1 MEFKR
6 FMDLLQDKGVK
17 LVYMESHKE
26 LVEWNPELEDTYNV
40 FAEKDGKT
48 VMLESDEVVI
58 SWSKRG
64 LKLAELV
71 AVRSVL
77 SSLCGKDVIPFAELI
92 KQLIKE
98 QGNYSEYVKAVIQ
111 IEDEGA
117 TKEDLDRAYDF
128 FMGSDDCTLISQE
141 LIDVLADK

>member
-1 MEFKR
+1 MEFSR

-17 LVYMESHKE
+17 LVYMENHDE
-26 LVEWNPELEDTYNV
+26 WQEWNPQLEDTYNV
-40 FAEKDGKT
+40 FAEKDDKT
-48 VMLESDEVVI
+48 VMLESDETVI
-58 SWSKRG
+58 SWSKHG
-64 LKLAELV
+64 LELQELIE
-71 AVRSVL
+71 VRSVL
-77 SSLCGKDVIPFAELI
+77 SSLCEGVIPFAELI

-98 QGNYSEYVKAVIQ
+98 QGSYSEYVKAVIQ

-117 TKEDLDRAYDF
+117 TREDLDRAYDF

>member
-1 MEFKR
+1 MK
-6 FMDLLQDKGVK
+6 LLQVNGVQ

-48 VMLESDEVVI
+48 VMLESAEVVI
-58 SWSKRG
+58 AWSKRG
-64 LKLAELV
+64 LELQEMI

-98 QGNYSEYVKAVIQ
+98 QGSYSEYVKAVIQ

-128 FMGSDDCTLISQE
+128 FMESDDCTLISQE
-141 LIDVLADK
+141 LIDVLAEK

>member
-1 MEFKR
+1 MEFSR

-17 LVYMESHKE
+17 LVYMENYNE
-26 LVEWNPELEDTYNV
+26 WQEWNPELEDTYNV

-48 VMLESDEVVI
+48 VMLESDETVI

-64 LKLAELV
+64 LELQELI

-128 FMGSDDCTLISQE
+128 FMESDDCTLISQE

>member
-6 FMDLLQDKGVK
+6 FMDLLQDKGIK

-26 LVEWNPELEDTYNV
+26 LVEWNPEFEDTYNV

-48 VMLESDEVVI
+48 VMLESDEAVI

-64 LKLAELV
+64 LELEELI

-77 SSLCGKDVIPFAELI
+77 SSLCGKEVLPFAELI

-98 QGNYSEYVKAVIQ
+98 QGSYSEYVKAVIQ
-111 IEDEGA
+111 IENEGA

-128 FMGSDDCTLISQE
+128 FMESDDCTLISQE

>member
-1 MEFKR
+1 MEFIR

-17 LVYMESHKE
+17 LVYMENYDE
-26 LVEWNPELEDTYNV
+26 WQEWNPELEDTYNV

-48 VMLESDEVVI
+48 VMIERDEVVI
-58 SWSKRG
+58 SWSKYG
-64 LKLAELV
+64 LELQELI

-98 QGNYSEYVKAVIQ
+98 QGSYSEYVKAVIQ

-128 FMGSDDCTLISQE
+128 FMESDDCTLISQE
-141 LIDVLADK
+141 LIDVLSDK

>member
-1 MEFKR
+1 MEFSR
-6 FMDLLQDKGVK
+6 FMDLLQVNGVK
-17 LVYMESHKE
+17 LVYMESHNE
-26 LVEWNPELEDTYNV
+26 WQEWNPQLEDTYNV

-48 VMLESDEVVI
+48 VMLESDETVI
-58 SWSKRG
+58 SWSKHG
-64 LKLAELV
+64 LELQELI

-92 KQLIKE
+92 KQLTKE
-98 QGNYSEYVKAVIQ
+98 QGSYSEYVKAVIH

-117 TKEDLDRAYDF
+117 TREDLDRAYDF
-128 FMGSDDCTLISQE
+128 FMESDDCTLISQE

>member
-1 MEFKR
+1 MEFSR

-17 LVYMESHKE
+17 LVYMENHDE
-26 LVEWNPELEDTYNV
+26 WQEWNPELEDTYNV

-64 LKLAELV
+64 LELQELI

-77 SSLCGKDVIPFAELI
+77 SSLYGKDVIPFSELI

-98 QGNYSEYVKAVIQ
+98 QGNYSEYVKAVIR

-117 TKEDLDRAYDF
+117 TREDLDRAYDF
-128 FMGSDDCTLISQE
+128 FMESDDCTLISQE

>member
-1 MEFKR
+1 MEFGR

-17 LVYMESHKE
+17 LVYMENYNE
-26 LVEWNPELEDTYNV
+26 WQEWNPELEDTYNV

-64 LKLAELV
+64 LELQELI

-77 SSLCGKDVIPFAELI
+77 SSLYGKDVIPFAELI

-111 IEDEGA
+111 IEDDGA
-117 TKEDLDRAYDF
+117 TREDLDRAYDF
-128 FMGSDDCTLISQE
+128 FMESDDCTLISQE

>member
-1 MEFKR
+1 MEFSR

-17 LVYMESHKE
+17 LVYMENYDE
-26 LVEWNPELEDTYNV
+26 WQEWNPEFEDTYNV

-48 VMLESDEVVI
+48 VMLESEEVVI

-64 LKLAELV
+64 LELQELI

-77 SSLCGKDVIPFAELI
+77 SSLYGKDVIPFSELI

-98 QGNYSEYVKAVIQ
+98 QGNYSEYVKAVIR

-128 FMGSDDCTLISQE
+128 FMESDDCTLISQE

>member
-1 MEFKR
+1 MEFSR

-17 LVYMESHKE
+17 LVYMENYNE
-26 LVEWNPELEDTYNV
+26 WQEWNPELEDTYNV

-48 VMLESDEVVI
+48 VMLESDETVI

-64 LKLAELV
+64 LELQELI

-77 SSLCGKDVIPFAELI
+77 SSLCKDVIPFAELI

-111 IEDEGA
+111 IEYEGA
-117 TKEDLDRAYDF
+117 TREDLDRAYDF
-128 FMGSDDCTLISQE
+128 FMESDDCTLISQE

>member
-26 LVEWNPELEDTYNV
+26 LVEWNPELEDTYNI

-58 SWSKRG
+58 SWSKHG
-64 LKLAELV
+64 LELQELI

-77 SSLCGKDVIPFAELI
+77 SSLCEGVIPFAELI

-98 QGNYSEYVKAVIQ
+98 QGSYSEYVKAVIQ

-128 FMGSDDCTLISQE
+128 FMESDDCTLISQE

>member
-6 FMDLLQDKGVK
+6 FMDLLQDKGIK
-17 LVYMESHKE
+17 LVYMENYNE
-26 LVEWNPELEDTYNV
+26 WQEWNPELEDTYNV

-48 VMLESDEVVI
+48 VMLESDETVI
-58 SWSKRG
+58 SWSKQG
-64 LKLAELV
+64 LELQELI

-117 TKEDLDRAYDF
+117 TREDLDRAYDF

>member
-1 MEFKR
+1 MEFSR

-17 LVYMESHKE
+17 LVYMENHDE
-26 LVEWNPELEDTYNV
+26 WQEWNPQLEDTYNV

-48 VMLESDEVVI
+48 VMLESDETVI
-58 SWSKRG
+58 SWSKYG
-64 LKLAELV
+64 LELQELI

-77 SSLCGKDVIPFAELI
+77 SLLCGKDIIPFAELI

-98 QGNYSEYVKAVIQ
+98 QGSYSEYVKAVIQ

>member
-1 MEFKR
+1 MEFNT
-6 FMDLLQDKGVK
+6 FVDLLKENGVD
-17 LVYMESHKE
+17 LVHKYNE
-26 LVEWNPELEDTYNV
+26 TWLAWTPEVEDTLFVYG
-40 FAEKDGKT
+40 ETDGR
-48 VMLESDEVVI
+48 VVLLDCVEVI
-58 SWSKRG
+58 IAWSERG
-64 LKLAELV
+64 LTLSELCFVRLTLSKL
-71 AVRSVL
+71 
-77 SSLCGKDVIPFAELI
+77 CYGKDVIPFAELI

-128 FMGSDDCTLISQE
+128 FMESDDCTLISQE

>member
-1 MEFKR
+1 MEFSR

-17 LVYMESHKE
+17 LVYMENYNE
-26 LVEWNPELEDTYNV
+26 WQEWNPELEDTYNV

-64 LKLAELV
+64 LELQELI

-77 SSLCGKDVIPFAELI
+77 SSLYGKDVIPFAELI

-117 TKEDLDRAYDF
+117 TREDLDRAYDF
-128 FMGSDDCTLISQE
+128 FMESDDCTLISQE

>member
-1 MEFKR
+1 MK
-6 FMDLLQDKGVK
+6 LLQVNGVQ

-58 SWSKRG
+58 AWSKRG
-64 LKLAELV
+64 LELQEMI

-77 SSLCGKDVIPFAELI
+77 SSLCDKDVIPFAELI

-98 QGNYSEYVKAVIQ
+98 QGSYSEYVKAVIQ

-128 FMGSDDCTLISQE
+128 FMESDDCTLISQE
-141 LIDVLADK
+141 LIDVLAEK

>member
-1 MEFKR
+1 MTSGKNGIQSLKIPTIFLTNQR
-6 FMDLLQDKGVK
+6 AIITF
-17 LVYMESHKE
+17 H
-26 LVEWNPELEDTYNV
+26 
-40 FAEKDGKT
+40 EKVGKT
-48 VMLESDEVVI
+48 VMLESDETVI
-58 SWSKRG
+58 SWSKHG
-64 LKLAELV
+64 LELQELI

-77 SSLCGKDVIPFAELI
+77 SLLCGKDVIPFSELI

-98 QGNYSEYVKAVIQ
+98 QGSYSEYVKTVIQ

-128 FMGSDDCTLISQE
+128 FMESDDCTLISQE

>member
-1 MEFKR
+1 MEFSR

-17 LVYMESHKE
+17 LVYMENHDE
-26 LVEWNPELEDTYNV
+26 WQEWNPELEDTYNV

-48 VMLESDEVVI
+48 VMLESDETVI

-64 LKLAELV
+64 LELQELI

-77 SSLCGKDVIPFAELI
+77 SSLCGKDVTPFAELI
-92 KQLIKE
+92 KQLTKE
-98 QGNYSEYVKAVIQ
+98 QGSYSEYVKAVIQ
-111 IEDEGA
+111 IEDEEA
-117 TKEDLDRAYDF
+117 TPEDLDRAYDF
-128 FMGSDDCTLISQE
+128 FMESDDCTLISQE

>member
-1 MEFKR
+1 MEFSN
-6 FMDLLQDKGVK
+6 FMKLLQVNGVQ

-58 SWSKRG
+58 AWSKRG
-64 LKLAELV
+64 LELQEMI

-77 SSLCGKDVIPFAELI
+77 SSLCDKDVIPFAELI

-98 QGNYSEYVKAVIQ
+98 QGSYSEYVKAVIQ

-128 FMGSDDCTLISQE
+128 FMESDDCTLISQE
-141 LIDVLADK
+141 LIDVLAEK

>member
-1 MEFKR
+1 MEFGR

-17 LVYMESHKE
+17 LVYMENHDE
-26 LVEWNPELEDTYNV
+26 WQEWNLELEDTYNV

-64 LKLAELV
+64 LELQELI

-77 SSLCGKDVIPFAELI
+77 SSLCEDVIPFAELI

-98 QGNYSEYVKAVIQ
+98 QGSYSEYVKAVIQ
-111 IEDEGA
+111 IEDEGT

-128 FMGSDDCTLISQE
+128 FMESDDCTLISQE

>member
-1 MEFKR
+1 MEFSG

-17 LVYMESHKE
+17 LVYMENYDE
-26 LVEWNPELEDTYNV
+26 WQEWNPELEDTYNV

-58 SWSKRG
+58 SWSKQG
-64 LKLAELV
+64 LELQELI

-77 SSLCGKDVIPFAELI
+77 SSLCGEDVIPFAELI

-117 TKEDLDRAYDF
+117 TREDLDRAYDF
-128 FMGSDDCTLISQE
+128 FMESDDCTLISQE

>member
-1 MEFKR
+1 MEFSR
-6 FMDLLQDKGVK
+6 FMELLQDKGVK
-17 LVYMESHKE
+17 LVYMETRKE
-26 LVEWNPELEDTYNV
+26 LVEWNPELENTYNV

-48 VMLESDEVVI
+48 VMFESDEAVI
-58 SWSKRG
+58 TWSKRG
-64 LKLAELV
+64 LELAELV

-77 SSLCGKDVIPFAELI
+77 SSLCSKDVIPFAELI

-98 QGNYSEYVKAVIQ
+98 QGSHSEYVKAVMQ
-111 IEDEGA
+111 IENEGA

-128 FMGSDDCTLISQE
+128 YMESDDCALISQE

>member
-1 MEFKR
+1 MEFGR

-17 LVYMESHKE
+17 LVYMENYNE
-26 LVEWNPELEDTYNV
+26 WQEWNPELEDTYNV

-64 LKLAELV
+64 LELQELI

-77 SSLCGKDVIPFAELI
+77 SSLYGKDVIPFAELI

-117 TKEDLDRAYDF
+117 TREDLDRAYDF
-128 FMGSDDCTLISQE
+128 FMESDDCTLISQE

>member
-1 MEFKR
+1 MEFSR
-6 FMDLLQDKGVK
+6 FMDLLQVNGVK
-17 LVYMESHKE
+17 LVYMENHNE
-26 LVEWNPELEDTYNV
+26 WQEWNPELEDTYNV

-58 SWSKRG
+58 SWSKHG
-64 LKLAELV
+64 LELQELI

-77 SSLCGKDVIPFAELI
+77 SSLYGKDVIPFAELI

-117 TKEDLDRAYDF
+117 TREDLDRAYDF
-128 FMGSDDCTLISQE
+128 FMESDDCTLISQE

>member
-1 MEFKR
+1 MEFSR

-17 LVYMESHKE
+17 LVYMENYNE
-26 LVEWNPELEDTYNV
+26 WQEWNPEIEDTYNV

-64 LKLAELV
+64 LELQELI

-77 SSLCGKDVIPFAELI
+77 SSLYGKDVIPFAELI

-117 TKEDLDRAYDF
+117 TREDLDRAYDF
-128 FMGSDDCTLISQE
+128 FMESDDCTLISQE

>member
-1 MEFKR
+1 MEFSR

-17 LVYMESHKE
+17 LVYMENHDE
-26 LVEWNPELEDTYNV
+26 WQEWNPQLEDTYNV

-48 VMLESDEVVI
+48 VMLESDETVI
-58 SWSKRG
+58 SWSKYG
-64 LKLAELV
+64 LELQELI

-77 SSLCGKDVIPFAELI
+77 SLLCRKDIIPFAELI

-98 QGNYSEYVKAVIQ
+98 QGSYSEYVKAVFQ

-117 TKEDLDRAYDF
+117 TREDLDRTYDF
-128 FMGSDDCTLISQE
+128 FMESDDCTLISQE

>member
-6 FMDLLQDKGVK
+6 FMDLLQDKGIK

-40 FAEKDGKT
+40 FAEKDSKT

-77 SSLCGKDVIPFAELI
+77 SSLCGKGVIPFSELI

-98 QGNYSEYVKAVIQ
+98 QGSYSEYVKAVIQ

-128 FMGSDDCTLISQE
+128 FMESDDCTLISQE

>member
-1 MEFKR
+1 MEFSA
-6 FMDLLQDKGVK
+6 FVDLLKKNGVD
-17 LVYMESHKE
+17 LAHKYNE
-26 LVEWNPELEDTYNV
+26 TWLAWTPEIEDTLFVY
-40 FAEKDGKT
+40 AEIDGR
-48 VMLESDEVVI
+48 VALLDCVEVI
-58 SWSKRG
+58 IAWSERG
-64 LKLAELV
+64 LTLNELCF
-71 AVRSVL
+71 VRSTL
-77 SSLCGKDVIPFAELI
+77 SKLCYGKDVIPFAELI

-98 QGNYSEYVKAVIQ
+98 QGSYSEYVKAVIQ

>member
-17 LVYMESHKE
+17 LVYMESHKK

-48 VMLESDEVVI
+48 VMLESEETVI
-58 SWSKRG
+58 SWSKHG
-64 LKLAELV
+64 LELQELI

-77 SSLCGKDVIPFAELI
+77 SSLCEGVIPFAELI

-98 QGNYSEYVKAVIQ
+98 QGSYSEYVKAVIQ

-128 FMGSDDCTLISQE
+128 FMESDDCTLISQE

>member
-1 MEFKR
+1 MEFSR

-17 LVYMESHKE
+17 LVYMENYDE
-26 LVEWNPELEDTYNV
+26 WQEWNPELEDACNV

-58 SWSKRG
+58 SWSKHG
-64 LKLAELV
+64 LELQELI

-117 TKEDLDRAYDF
+117 TREDLDRAYDF
-128 FMGSDDCTLISQE
+128 FMESDDCTLISQE

>member
-1 MEFKR
+1 MEFSR

-17 LVYMESHKE
+17 LVYMENYDE
-26 LVEWNPELEDTYNV
+26 WQEWNPELEDTYNV

-64 LKLAELV
+64 LELQELI

-77 SSLCGKDVIPFAELI
+77 SSLYGKDVIPFAELI

-117 TKEDLDRAYDF
+117 TREDLDRAYDF
-128 FMGSDDCTLISQE
+128 FMESDDCTLISQE

>member
-1 MEFKR
+1 MEFSR

-17 LVYMESHKE
+17 LVYMENYNE
-26 LVEWNPELEDTYNV
+26 WQEWNPEIEDTYNV

-48 VMLESDEVVI
+48 GMLESDETVI

-64 LKLAELV
+64 LELQELI

-128 FMGSDDCTLISQE
+128 FMESDDCTLISQE

>member
-1 MEFKR
+1 MEFSR
-6 FMDLLQDKGVK
+6 FKDLLQDKGVK
-17 LVYMESHKE
+17 LVYMENHNE
-26 LVEWNPELEDTYNV
+26 WQEWNPQLEDTYNV

-64 LKLAELV
+64 LELQELI

-77 SSLCGKDVIPFAELI
+77 SSLCDKDVIPFAELI

-128 FMGSDDCTLISQE
+128 FMESDDCTLISQE

>member
-17 LVYMESHKE
+17 LVYMENHDE
-26 LVEWNPELEDTYNV
+26 WQEWNPELEDTYNV
-40 FAEKDGKT
+40 FAEKYGKT
-48 VMLESDEVVI
+48 VMLESDETVI
-58 SWSKRG
+58 SWSKHG
-64 LKLAELV
+64 LELAELV

-98 QGNYSEYVKAVIQ
+98 QGSYSEYIKAVIQ

-128 FMGSDDCTLISQE
+128 FVESDDCTLISQE

>member
-6 FMDLLQDKGVK
+6 FMDLLQDKGIK
-17 LVYMESHKE
+17 LVYMESHKK

-48 VMLESDEVVI
+48 VMLESEETVI
-58 SWSKRG
+58 SWSKHG
-64 LKLAELV
+64 LELQELI

-77 SSLCGKDVIPFAELI
+77 SSLCEGVIPFAELI

-98 QGNYSEYVKAVIQ
+98 QGSYSEYVKAVIQ

-128 FMGSDDCTLISQE
+128 FMESDDCTLISQE